1 MTEDEK
7 RAVIVSQAEISPEKV
22 TNQVL
27 QICNVVRQ
35 RLAVHGDQF
44 AYVRRRSGLGGTGG
58 RNLSPELR
66 IKFGTYGFGKRNKQ
80 RNMTAS
86 NDAANIGRNYTS
98 GAYTNLMD
106 FDAS

>member
-1 MTEDEK
+1 MPLTVTTQDGEDPTQAELANMTEDER

-35 RLAVHGDQF
+35 PLAVHGDQF

-66 IKFGTYGFGKRNKQ
+66 IKFGTYGFSKKGSK
-80 RNMTAS
+80 
-86 NDAANIGRNYTS
+86 
-98 GAYTNLMD
+98 
-106 FDAS
+106 